1 VILEGSFVVGIR
13 DAALKNVN
21 PQVQD
26 IAVRYVINNAI
37 SKFTVHAFAGGLLSA
52 FGHDPLI
59 SISGFSGE
67 INLLEDIDQSQL
79 LITVQSASL
88 KLVSQARDKDR
99 VEIERTMND
108 EVLESGRFPE
118 ITYRCSSI
126 ASSKT
131 GEGQYWS
138 ALSGELSLHGV
149 TRNLTVPSRVY
160 ISEETLKASGSFSIL
175 QSDYGIK
182 LVSVA
187 GGSLKVKDE
196 VKFVFDMV
204 ARKQS

>member
-1 VILEGSFVVGIR
+1 MGLQN
-13 DAALKNVN
+13 AALTNMKV
-21 PQVQD
+21 QVQN
-26 IAVRYVINNAI
+26 IAVRYVINSAI
-37 SKFTVHAFAGGLLSA
+37 SKFTVQAFAGGLLSA
-52 FGHDPLI
+52 FGHSPLI
-59 SISGFSGE
+59 SISDFSGE
-67 INLLEDIDQSQL
+67 INLLEDVDQSRL
-79 LITVQSASL
+79 SITVQAASL
-88 KLVSQARDKDR
+88 KVVSQANDKDR
-99 VEIERTMND
+99 REIERAMNE

-118 ITYRCSSI
+118 IVYSCSSI

-138 ALSGELSLHGV
+138 ALSGELILHGV

-160 ISEETLKASGSFSIL
+160 ISGETLKASGSFSIL

-204 ARKQS
+204 AQKQV